1 MRKAAG
7 AIGPP
12 TQAVAAANQRGQ
24 NAQMR
29 LRLAASTFALAIL
42 PAAIHLQNKHVHGP
56 PADYVGVLLASGA
69 SWIGLPG
76 PGEAILVAAGILA
89 AHNRLNLGPVL
100 VCAWVGATAGG
111 VAGWVIGL
119 KAGRALIASPGPFLR
134 ARQRALRRSE
144 RLYERF
150 GTAAVILT
158 PSWAA
163 GIARMRTGRYLLVN
177 AVSAAL
183 WAALYGLGA
192 YLTGRTITDLFS
204 DLGLVG
210 AIVIGSALLAV
221 PILGLVGWYRGSNPI
236 PDRLRRGSGSG
247 DDSPRGPAG
256 RPGVGESA
264 SDRGDTED

>member
-1 MRKAAG
+1 
-7 AIGPP
+7 
-12 TQAVAAANQRGQ
+12 
-24 NAQMR
+24 MR
-29 LRLAASTFALAIL
+29 LRLAGTTFALAIL

-56 PADYVGVLLASGA
+56 PADYVGVLLASAA
-69 SWIGLPG
+69 SWVGLPG
-76 PGEAILVAAGILA
+76 PGEAVLVAAGILA

-100 VCAWVGATAGG
+100 FYAWVGATAGG

-119 KAGRALIASPGPFLR
+119 KAGRALITFPGPFLR
-134 ARQRALRRSE
+134 ARRRALRRSE

-163 GIARMRTGRYLLVN
+163 GIARMRATRYLLVN

-210 AIVIGSALLAV
+210 AIILGSALLGVA
-221 PILGLVGWYRGSNPI
+221 ILGLRGWYRGSMPI
-236 PDRLRRGSGSG
+236 PNWLRSESGAG
-247 DDSPRGPAG
+247 NDSPR
-256 RPGVGESA
+256 RPTSRPDVGESGA
-264 SDRGDTED
+264 DRGDTEGQ

>member
-1 MRKAAG
+1 
-7 AIGPP
+7 
-12 TQAVAAANQRGQ
+12 
-24 NAQMR
+24 MR
-29 LRLAASTFALAIL
+29 LRLVGTTFVLTIL

-76 PGEAILVAAGILA
+76 PGEAVLVAAGILA

-100 VCAWVGATAGG
+100 LCAWVGATAGG
-111 VAGWVIGL
+111 IAGWVIGL
-119 KAGRALIASPGPFLR
+119 KAGRALITSPGPFLR
-134 ARQRALRRSE
+134 ARRRALWRSE

-163 GIARMRTGRYLLVN
+163 GIARMRTARYLLVN

-221 PILGLVGWYRGSNPI
+221 AVLGLVRWYRGSVPI
-236 PDRLRRGSGSG
+236 PNRLRPPRRSG
-247 DDSPRGPAG
+247 DDSARPPPV
-256 RPGVGESA
+256 RPGGGKSSA
-264 SDRGDTED
+264 DRGGTDCK